1 MLSRVAESI
10 RADAGGRHAG
20 PAARRRGKRSLAA
33 GRFPAIFARPVPIRD
48 VPAMKIHEFQAK
60 DLLRAAG
67 VPVLAG
73 KVART
78 PAEAAAAF
86 VALGTPVCAVKAQI
100 HAGGRGKG
108 TVKGGTQRGVELA
121 KSAADAERIAAALLG
136 KTLVTIQ
143 TGPEGQ
149 VVRQV
154 FVESGCGIDRELYCA
169 VLVDRRAG
177 SPVLIASTAGGVNI
191 EEVAAETPELILS
204 EPFDPDRGLAA
215 YQARL
220 LAAKLGLPP
229 AAWRHAETFFRRLCR
244 AFVDLDASLL
254 EVNPL
259 VLTKDA
265 TLVALDAKMTFDDN
279 ALFRHPDVQALRD
292 ESEEEPA
299 ETRAAAAG
307 LSYVKL
313 DGTIGCLV
321 NGAGL
326 AMSTMDLVKLHG
338 GEPANFLDVGG
349 GADVKA
355 VTEAFRIILSDTH
368 VKAILVNIFGG
379 IMRCTTIAN
388 ALVEA
393 SKTVG
398 FTVPLVVRLE
408 GTEVAEGKKILA
420 TSGTQIITADGL
432 TDAAKKVV
440 AASKT

>member
-1 MLSRVAESI
+1 
-10 RADAGGRHAG
+10 
-20 PAARRRGKRSLAA
+20 
-33 GRFPAIFARPVPIRD
+33 
-48 VPAMKIHEFQAK
+48 
-60 DLLRAAG
+60 
-67 VPVLAG
+67 
-73 KVART
+73 
-78 PAEAAAAF
+78 
-86 VALGTPVCAVKAQI
+86 
-100 HAGGRGKG
+100 
-108 TVKGGTQRGVELA
+108 VELA
-121 KSAADAERIAAALLG
+121 KSAADAERIAAGLLG

-143 TGPEGQ
+143 TGPDGQ
-149 VVRQV
+149 AVRQV
-154 FVESGCGIDRELYCA
+154 FVESGCAIDRELYCA

-254 EVNPL
+254 EINPL

-279 ALFRHPDVQALRD
+279 ALFRHKDVAALRD
-292 ESEEEPA
+292 EAEEEPA

-355 VTEAFRIILSDTH
+355 VTEAFRIILSDPH

-379 IMRCTTIAN
+379 IMRCTTIAT

-408 GTEVAEGKKILA
+408 GTEVEEGKKILA
-420 TSGTQIITADGL
+420 TSGTAIITADGL

-440 AASKT
+440 AASRS

>member
-1 MLSRVAESI
+1 
-10 RADAGGRHAG
+10 
-20 PAARRRGKRSLAA
+20 
-33 GRFPAIFARPVPIRD
+33 
-48 VPAMKIHEFQAK
+48 MKIHEFQAK

-73 KVART
+73 KVARS
-78 PAEAAAAF
+78 AEDAAAAF
-86 VALGTPVCAVKAQI
+86 TALGTPVCAVKAQI

-108 TVKGGTQRGVELA
+108 KVRGSEQRGVELA
-121 KSAADAERIAAALLG
+121 KSAADAKRIAAGLLE

-154 FVESGCGIDRELYCA
+154 FVESGCDIDRELYCA

-177 SPVLIASTAGGVNI
+177 SPVLIASTAGGMDI
-191 EEVAAETPELILS
+191 EEVAAKTPELILT
-204 EPFDPDRGLAA
+204 EPFDPDRGLAGW
-215 YQARL
+215 QARL
-220 LAAKLGLPP
+220 LASQLKLPT
-229 AAWRHAETFFRRLCR
+229 ASWRHAESFFKALCQ

-259 VLTKDA
+259 VLAKDG

-279 ALFRHPDVQALRD
+279 ALYRHKAVAALRD
-292 ESEEEPA
+292 EAEEEPA
-299 ETRAAAAG
+299 EIRAAAAG

-338 GEPANFLDVGG
+338 GQPANFLDVGG

-355 VTEAFRIILSDTH
+355 VTEAFRIILSDKN
-368 VKAILVNIFGG
+368 VKAILVNILGG
-379 IMRCTTIAN
+379 IMRCTTIAT

-408 GTEVAEGKKILA
+408 GTEVEEGKKILA
-420 TSGTQIITADGL
+420 ASGTSIILADGL

-440 AASKT
+440 AAAQA

>member
-1 MLSRVAESI
+1 
-10 RADAGGRHAG
+10 
-20 PAARRRGKRSLAA
+20 
-33 GRFPAIFARPVPIRD
+33 
-48 VPAMKIHEFQAK
+48 MKIHEYQAK

-78 PAEAAAAF
+78 PEEASQAF
-86 VALGTPVCAVKAQI
+86 TALGTPVCAVKAQI

-108 TVKGGTQRGVELA
+108 QVKGSEQRGVELA
-121 KSAADAERIAAALLG
+121 KSPDDAARIARGLLDQ
-136 KTLVTIQ
+136 TLVTIQ

-154 FVESGCGIDRELYCA
+154 FVESGCNIERELYCA
-169 VLVDRRAG
+169 ILVDRAAG
-177 SPVLIASTAGGVNI
+177 SPVLIASTAGGMDI
-191 EEVAAETPELILS
+191 EEVAAKTPELILT
-204 EPFDPDRGLAA
+204 EPFDPDRGLGA
-215 YQARL
+215 YQTRL
-220 LAAKLGLPP
+220 LSAKLGLPTASWR
-229 AAWRHAETFFRRLCR
+229 AAEHFFRSLTK
-244 AFVDLDASLL
+244 AFVSLDASLL
-254 EVNPL
+254 EINPL
-259 VLTKDA
+259 VLTKEG

-279 ALFRHPDVQALRD
+279 ALFRHKDVAALRD
-292 ESEEEPA
+292 EAEEEPA
-299 ETRAAAAG
+299 EIRAAAAG

-313 DGTIGCLV
+313 DGSIGCLV

-349 GADVKA
+349 GADVNQ
-355 VTEAFRIILSDTH
+355 VTEAFRIILSDAN

-379 IMRCTTIAN
+379 IMRCTTIAT

-408 GTEVAEGKKILA
+408 GTEVEEGKKILA
-420 TSGTQIITADGL
+420 ASGTSIITADGL
-432 TDAAKKVV
+432 TDAAQKVV
-440 AASKT
+440 AASQA

>member
-1 MLSRVAESI
+1 
-10 RADAGGRHAG
+10 
-20 PAARRRGKRSLAA
+20 
-33 GRFPAIFARPVPIRD
+33 
-48 VPAMKIHEFQAK
+48 MKIHEFQAK

-73 KVART
+73 KVARS
-78 PAEAAAAF
+78 AEDAAAAF
-86 VALGTPVCAVKAQI
+86 TALGTPVCAVKAQI

-108 TVKGGTQRGVELA
+108 KVRGSEQRGVELA
-121 KSAADAERIAAALLG
+121 KSAADAKRIAAGLLE

-154 FVESGCGIDRELYCA
+154 FVESGCDIDRELYCA

-177 SPVLIASTAGGVNI
+177 SPVLIASTAGGMDI
-191 EEVAAETPELILS
+191 EEVAAKTPELILT
-204 EPFDPDRGLAA
+204 EPFDPDRGLAGW
-215 YQARL
+215 QARL
-220 LAAKLGLPP
+220 LASQLKLPT
-229 AAWRHAETFFRRLCR
+229 ASWRHAESFFKALCQ

-259 VLTKDA
+259 VLAKDG

-279 ALFRHPDVQALRD
+279 ALYRHKAVAALRD
-292 ESEEEPA
+292 EAEEEPA
-299 ETRAAAAG
+299 EIRAAAAG

-338 GEPANFLDVGG
+338 GQPANFLDVGG

-355 VTEAFRIILSDTH
+355 VTEAFRIILSDKN

-379 IMRCTTIAN
+379 IMRCTTIAT

-408 GTEVAEGKKILA
+408 GTEVEEGKKILA
-420 TSGTQIITADGL
+420 SSGTSIILADGL

-440 AASKT
+440 AAAPA

>member
-1 MLSRVAESI
+1 
-10 RADAGGRHAG
+10 
-20 PAARRRGKRSLAA
+20 
-33 GRFPAIFARPVPIRD
+33 
-48 VPAMKIHEFQAK
+48 MKIHEFQAK

-73 KVART
+73 KVARS
-78 PAEAAAAF
+78 AEDAAAAF
-86 VALGTPVCAVKAQI
+86 TALGTPVCAVKAQI

-108 TVKGGTQRGVELA
+108 KVRGSEQRGVELA
-121 KSAADAERIAAALLG
+121 KSAADAKRIAAGLLE

-154 FVESGCGIDRELYCA
+154 FVESGCDIDRELYCA

-177 SPVLIASTAGGVNI
+177 SPVLIASTAGGMDI
-191 EEVAAETPELILS
+191 EEVAAKTPELILT
-204 EPFDPDRGLAA
+204 EPFDPDRGLAGW
-215 YQARL
+215 QARL
-220 LAAKLGLPP
+220 LASQLKLPT
-229 AAWRHAETFFRRLCR
+229 ASWRHAESFFKALCQ

-259 VLTKDA
+259 VLAKDG

-279 ALFRHPDVQALRD
+279 ALYRHKAVAALRD
-292 ESEEEPA
+292 EAEEEPA
-299 ETRAAAAG
+299 EIRAAAAG

-338 GEPANFLDVGG
+338 GQPANFLDVGG

-355 VTEAFRIILSDTH
+355 VTEAFRIILSDKN

-379 IMRCTTIAN
+379 IMRCTTIAT

-408 GTEVAEGKKILA
+408 GTEVEEGKKILA
-420 TSGTQIITADGL
+420 ASGTSIILADGL

-440 AASKT
+440 AAAQA

>member
-1 MLSRVAESI
+1 
-10 RADAGGRHAG
+10 
-20 PAARRRGKRSLAA
+20 
-33 GRFPAIFARPVPIRD
+33 
-48 VPAMKIHEFQAK
+48 MKIHEFQAK
-60 DLLRAAG
+60 DLLRTAG

-73 KVART
+73 RVART

-86 VALGTPVCAVKAQI
+86 TALGTPVCAVKAQI

-108 TVKGGTQRGVELA
+108 QVKGGTQRGVELA
-121 KSAADAERIAAALLG
+121 KSAADAERIAAGLLG

-149 VVRQV
+149 PVRQV
-154 FVESGCGIDRELYCA
+154 FVESGCAIDRELYCA
-169 VLVDRRAG
+169 VLVDRRVG

-215 YQARL
+215 WQTRV
-220 LAAKLGLPP
+220 LAAKLGLPT
-229 AAWRHAETFFRRLCR
+229 ASWRHADTFFRRLCQ

-254 EVNPL
+254 EINPL
-259 VLTKDA
+259 VLTKEGG
-265 TLVALDAKMTFDDN
+265 LVALDAKMTFDDN
-279 ALFRHPDVQALRD
+279 ALFRHKEIAALRD
-292 ESEEEPA
+292 EAEEEPA

-326 AMSTMDLVKLHG
+326 AMSTMDLVKFHG

-355 VTEAFRIILSDTH
+355 VTEAFRIILSDRN

-379 IMRCTTIAN
+379 IMRCTTIAT

-398 FTVPLVVRLE
+398 FSVPLVVRLE

-420 TSGTQIITADGL
+420 ASGTAIITADGL
-432 TDAAKKVV
+432 TDAAQKVV
-440 AASKT
+440 AASKA

>member
-1 MLSRVAESI
+1 
-10 RADAGGRHAG
+10 
-20 PAARRRGKRSLAA
+20 
-33 GRFPAIFARPVPIRD
+33 
-48 VPAMKIHEFQAK
+48 MKIHEFQAK

-78 PAEAAAAF
+78 PEEAAAAF
-86 VALGTPVCAVKAQI
+86 TALGTPVCAVKAQI

-108 TVKGGTQRGVELA
+108 SVIGSSQRGVELA
-121 KSAADAERIAAALLG
+121 KSAADAARIAKGLLG
-136 KTLVTIQ
+136 QTLVTIQ

-154 FVESGCGIDRELYCA
+154 FVESGCQIERELYCA
-169 VLVDRRAG
+169 VLVDRRVG
-177 SPVLIASTAGGVNI
+177 SPVLIASTAGGVDI
-191 EEVAAETPELILS
+191 EEVAAHTPELILS

-215 YQARL
+215 YQTRVL
-220 LAAKLGLPP
+220 SAKLGLPHTSWR
-229 AAWRHAETFFRRLCR
+229 AAEQFFRSLTK
-244 AFVDLDASLL
+244 AFVALDASLL
-254 EVNPL
+254 EINPL
-259 VLTKDA
+259 VLTKDGGM
-265 TLVALDAKMTFDDN
+265 VALDAKMTFDDN
-279 ALFRHPDVQALRD
+279 ALFRHKDLAALRD
-292 ESEEEPA
+292 EAEEEPA

-313 DGTIGCLV
+313 NGTIGCLV

-326 AMSTMDLVKLHG
+326 AMSTMDLVKYHG

-349 GADVKA
+349 GADVKQ
-355 VTEAFRIILSDTH
+355 VTEAFRIILSDKH

-379 IMRCTTIAN
+379 IMRCTTIAT

-398 FTVPLVVRLE
+398 FNVPLVVRLE
-408 GTEVAEGKKILA
+408 GTEVEEGKKILA
-420 TSGTQIITADGL
+420 TSGTAIITADGL

-440 AASKT
+440 AAAAAV

>member
-1 MLSRVAESI
+1 
-10 RADAGGRHAG
+10 
-20 PAARRRGKRSLAA
+20 
-33 GRFPAIFARPVPIRD
+33 
-48 VPAMKIHEFQAK
+48 MKIHEYQAK

-73 KVART
+73 RVVRT
-78 PAEAAAAF
+78 PEEASQAF
-86 VALGTPVCAVKAQI
+86 TALGTPVCAVKAQI

-108 TVKGGTQRGVELA
+108 QVKGSEQRGVELA
-121 KSAADAERIAAALLG
+121 KSPEDAARIARGLLDQ
-136 KTLVTIQ
+136 TLVTIQ

-154 FVESGCGIDRELYCA
+154 FVESGSNIERELYCA
-169 VLVDRRAG
+169 ILVDRAAG
-177 SPVLIASTAGGVNI
+177 SPVLIASTAGGMDI
-191 EEVAAETPELILS
+191 EEVAATTPELIIT
-204 EPFDPDRGLAA
+204 EPFDPDRGLGA
-215 YQARL
+215 YQTRL
-220 LAAKLGLPP
+220 LSAKLGLPTASWR
-229 AAWRHAETFFRRLCR
+229 AAEHFFRSLTK
-244 AFVDLDASLL
+244 AFVALDASLL
-254 EVNPL
+254 EINPL
-259 VLTKDA
+259 VLTKEG

-279 ALFRHPDVQALRD
+279 ALFRHKDVAALRD
-292 ESEEEPA
+292 EAEEEPA
-299 ETRAAAAG
+299 EIRAAAAG

-313 DGTIGCLV
+313 DGSIGCLV

-349 GADVKA
+349 GADVNQ
-355 VTEAFRIILSDTH
+355 VTEAFRIILSDAN

-379 IMRCTTIAN
+379 IMRCTTIAT

-408 GTEVAEGKKILA
+408 GTEVEEGKKILA
-420 TSGTQIITADGL
+420 ESGTSIITADGL

-440 AASKT
+440 AASQA

>member
-1 MLSRVAESI
+1 
-10 RADAGGRHAG
+10 
-20 PAARRRGKRSLAA
+20 
-33 GRFPAIFARPVPIRD
+33 
-48 VPAMKIHEFQAK
+48 MKIHEFQAK

-73 KVART
+73 KVARS
-78 PAEAAAAF
+78 AEDAAAAF
-86 VALGTPVCAVKAQI
+86 TALGTPVCAVKAQI

-108 TVKGGTQRGVELA
+108 KVRGSEQRGVELA
-121 KSAADAERIAAALLG
+121 KSAADAKRIAAGLLE

-154 FVESGCGIDRELYCA
+154 FVESGCDIDRELYCA

-177 SPVLIASTAGGVNI
+177 SPVLIASTAGGMDI
-191 EEVAAETPELILS
+191 EEVAAKTPELILT
-204 EPFDPDRGLAA
+204 EPFDPDRGLAGW
-215 YQARL
+215 QARL
-220 LAAKLGLPP
+220 LASQLKLPT
-229 AAWRHAETFFRRLCR
+229 ASWRHAESFFKALCQ

-259 VLTKDA
+259 VLAKDG

-279 ALFRHPDVQALRD
+279 ALYRHKAVAALRD
-292 ESEEEPA
+292 EAEEEPA
-299 ETRAAAAG
+299 EIRAAAAG

-338 GEPANFLDVGG
+338 GQPANFLDVGG

-355 VTEAFRIILSDTH
+355 VTEAFRIILSDKN
-368 VKAILVNIFGG
+368 VKAILVTIFGG
-379 IMRCTTIAN
+379 IMRCTTIAT

-408 GTEVAEGKKILA
+408 GTEVEEGKKILA
-420 TSGTQIITADGL
+420 ASGTSIILADGL

-440 AASKT
+440 AAAQA